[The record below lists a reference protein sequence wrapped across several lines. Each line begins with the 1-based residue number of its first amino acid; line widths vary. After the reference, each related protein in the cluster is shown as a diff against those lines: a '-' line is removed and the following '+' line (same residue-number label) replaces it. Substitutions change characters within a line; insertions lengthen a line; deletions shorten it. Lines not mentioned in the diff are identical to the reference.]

1 MDEKTLLKIA
11 LIGSL
16 IGILL
21 IMFVEEKLGV
31 QDAVISSL
39 SKDSVDQEITL
50 KGKVSSL
57 RNTPSVVLFDLA
69 DKSGK
74 IKVVAFKDGKNVSLK
89 LNDVVEVSG
98 TVKEFKSSLELEAK
112 TIKVF

>member
-21 IMFVEEKLGV
+21 IMFVEEKVGV
-31 QDAVISSL
+31 QDAVIASL
-39 SKDSVDQEITL
+39 SKDSIDQEISL
-50 KGKVSSL
+50 KGKISSL
-57 RNTPSVVLFDLA
+57 RNTPAVVLFDIV

-74 IKVVAFKDGKNVSLK
+74 IKVVAFKENNISLK
-89 LNDVVEVSG
+89 LDDVVEVSG
-98 TVKEFKSSLELEAK
+98 TIIEFKNSLELEAK